1 MNIDNNNNV
10 NIDQTALVGK
20 QQLMVKMALA
30 AQKEN
35 ALVAKQQLMVKAG
48 LAGRRNG
55 VQG

>member
-1 MNIDNNNNV
+1 MNIDNNNS
-10 NIDQTALVGK
+10 NIDQVLVGK

-48 LAGRRNG
+48 LAARRNG
-55 VQG
+55 VQA